1 MTIGH
6 CTAGSGYF
14 KMKGSVIMISADV
27 TKTIE
32 KILPVMQN
40 LIPVSFKRKLV
51 YSGHYIREYID
62 KKKLIE
68 YFRFFKTNN
77 HLYED
82 LSLGD
87 LEKVEEELCS
97 AVGEKEKTDGEEDM
111 DSESKKPDLESEVP
125 MSQHSLILD
134 KYMESTDGKTV
145 AKKVASMIHDF
156 ENLHNITEEEE
167 ENEQAANDPEENWF
181 PEDEREDFEEENS
194 FLVKLHS
201 LDVKLEDKEN
211 WATIAELE
219 EMFRSWKRKPRLHL
233 ADHFCSLVKQEAH
246 LVSLKN
252 QLLKLKS
259 NNSELQDLI
268 VSALDD
274 VAESIEE
281 TTAKRVSTI
290 QCCHQDDDVID
301 HQLDQI
307 LKSNADT
314 DRTQQFVRNQVKQI
328 EKNLQDIINVAPGE
342 EGNFHSW
349 GSDIYL
355 EEKLFPQLFPYGI
368 GGYLSSNLLRK
379 EDKKLGFSNYCK
391 NRILSILPKYRE
403 DKDYIFFLLIVKEQL
418 EMRRSERTYFR
429 KAAKIPSLTPAV
441 LSQQSPEM
449 LSRYNSLYRTLKNL
463 RGSACYFQDVQ
474 KRLMAFLRQKGAP
487 TLFVTFSAA
496 EFDWDDMALKIY
508 ETVTNKPST
517 LEFIR
522 SQSHS
527 WRNKLVQDNVVQ
539 STIHFSKRIEK
550 IISYLNNNHLL
561 EYEGVQY
568 TVVSYFFRI
577 EYQVIFL

>member
-1 MTIGH
+1 
-6 CTAGSGYF
+6 
-14 KMKGSVIMISADV
+14 MKGSVIMISANL

-32 KILPVMQN
+32 KILPVRQN

-51 YSGHYIREYID
+51 YGGHYIREYID
-62 KKKLIE
+62 KQKLME
-68 YFRFFKTNN
+68 YFRFFKINN

-97 AVGEKEKTDGEEDM
+97 AVGDKTDDEED
-111 DSESKKPDLESEVP
+111 SEKPDLESEVP

-156 ENLHNITEEEE
+156 ERLHNITEEEE
-167 ENEQAANDPEENWF
+167 ENELAANDPEENYF

-194 FLVKLHS
+194 FLEKLHS
-201 LDVKLEDKEN
+201 LDVKLEDTEN
-211 WATIAELE
+211 WAIIVELG

-246 LVSLKN
+246 LVSLKS
-252 QLLKLKS
+252 QLLRLKLKC
-259 NNSELQDLI
+259 NNPELQDLI

-274 VAESIEE
+274 VANSIEE
-281 TTAKRVSTI
+281 TTAKRVSTS

-301 HQLDQI
+301 PQLDQI

-314 DRTQQFVRNQVKQI
+314 ESGSDRNQRFVQNQVKQI

-342 EGNFHSW
+342 GGNFHNW

-355 EEKLFPQLFPYGI
+355 EEKLFPQLFPFGI

-379 EDKKLGFSNYCK
+379 EGKKMGFSNYVK
-391 NRILSILPKYRE
+391 NRLLSIMPKYRE
-403 DKDYIFFLLIVKEQL
+403 DKDYLFFLLIVKEQL

-429 KAAKIPSLTPAV
+429 KAAKVPSLTPAV

-449 LSRYNSLYRTLKNL
+449 LSRYNSLYRTLKNV

-496 EFDWDDMALKIY
+496 EFDWEHLALKIY

-527 WRNKLVQDNVVQ
+527 WRNKLVQENVVQ
-539 STIHFSKRIEK
+539 STIYFSKRIEK

-561 EYEGVQY
+561 EHEGVQY
-568 TVVSYFFRI
+568 TVVSYFLRKEF
-577 EYQVIFL
+577 QVIFLTNLYSIDR